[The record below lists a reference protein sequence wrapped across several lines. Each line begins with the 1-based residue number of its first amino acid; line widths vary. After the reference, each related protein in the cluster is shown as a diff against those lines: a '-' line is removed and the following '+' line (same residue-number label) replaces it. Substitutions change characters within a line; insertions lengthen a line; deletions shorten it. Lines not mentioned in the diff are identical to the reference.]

1 MKKKIYVFAGI
12 VCVLLLTGFI
22 YVVAIGNSIKKG
34 APHISE
40 TTSQSKEVKAFVAEY
55 KIDSLS
61 LGINDSLVK
70 YDLQKIKLSELEYW
84 IEKVWGIDYKYIFF
98 EEINFGNGFRL
109 HITDPTSLK
118 SQEQVFPFIGFKFK
132 NTSQDSGKNGKGG
145 SVCVLNIDSIPPSID
160 LEVYLSLDHSTDK
173 EIGNIILEKKN

>member
-1 MKKKIYVFAGI
+1 MKKKNIFAGI

-61 LGINDSLVK
+61 PGINDSLIK
-70 YDLQKIKLSELEYW
+70 YGLEKVKLSDLEYW

-98 EEINFGNGFRL
+98 EEINYGKGFRL

-118 SQEQVFPFIGFKFK
+118 TQEQVFPFIGFKLK
-132 NTSQDSGKNGKGG
+132 NTSKNSEKNGKGG
-145 SVCVLNIDSIPPSID
+145 SVYLLNIDSIPQSIN
-160 LEVYLSLDHSTDK
+160 LEIYLSLDHSTDK
-173 EIGNIILEKKN
+173 EIGDVILEKKN